1 MVRHLHPGIRL
12 FVKHDLLCF
21 FTIVILCSIV
31 LFDSWIVYLVCHV
44 PSCSEYFS
52 RSWVKLVCNFVLLI
66 LLYDCWDHFHCW
78 WLAELC
84 VELCVRVY
92 PLSFHWL
99 ACSCPSPLFSLMG
112 EACILTFLFTLRI
125 LFWIWNFFGYY
136 FWLYF
141 IWLYSLHIWSLTS
154 FRLLFLISFVSW
166 LLLGT
171 QGSLL
176 IFRSGLAGL
185 RHRGS
190 IVCWHDKH
198 ILILHKCIFID
209 IEINKTHFLYKNVS
223 QL

>member
-1 MVRHLHPGIRL
+1 MTSRTMCR
-12 FVKHDLLCF
+12 
-21 FTIVILCSIV
+21 T
-31 LFDSWIVYLVCHV
+31 VC
-44 PSCSEYFS
+44 P
-52 RSWVKLVCNFVLLI
+52 
-66 LLYDCWDHFHCW
+66 
-78 WLAELC
+78 
-84 VELCVRVY
+84 
-92 PLSFHWL
+92 
-99 ACSCPSPLFSLMG
+99 CPSPLFSLIG
-112 EACILTFLFTLRI
+112 VFVSIASLFTDGRSLHPHVFVYSAYFV
-125 LFWIWNFFGYY
+125 LNMKFFSYY

-141 IWLYSLHIWSLTS
+141 IWLYPLHIWSLTS

-209 IEINKTHFLYKNVS
+209 IEINKIHFLYKNVS